1 MAKILLLYS
10 TTDGHTIQICDRIKG
25 VLEGEGN
32 TVEMR
37 DLKIEPDLQ
46 QGAFDKIVIGAS
58 IRYGK
63 HQPLVKEFID
73 RNQSI
78 LEQLPNALFSVN
90 VVARKP
96 EKNTP
101 ETNPYLQKFLKK
113 LDWKPHE
120 KSFSLHDLAA
130 HLAEVPHWT
139 GVTINMDV
147 FDLDEPYERDVR
159 VLHYLEVLKN
169 DIGWEA
175 LRERVVKSPISSAG
189 EQFKAVATCTSTST
203 ETLPSPYS
211 RLARWRSETPVA
223 SARDLRVV
231 PLRSRRAAAPER

>member
-37 DLKIEPDLQ
+37 DLKVEPDLQ
-46 QGAFDKIVIGAS
+46 TGAFDKVVIGAS

-63 HQPLVKEFID
+63 HQPLVNDFIQ
-73 RNQSI
+73 RNQAV
-78 LEQLPNALFSVN
+78 LEAHPNAFFSVN

-113 LDWKPHE
+113 IDWQPQ
-120 KSFSLHDLAA
+120 
-130 HLAEVPHWT
+130 HLAVFAGRIDYPSLGPFDRTMIRFILWMGKGPTDPT
-139 GVTINMDV
+139 GTFEFTDWDKV
-147 FDLDEPYERDVR
+147 DEFG
-159 VLHYLEVLKN
+159 L
-169 DIGWEA
+169 
-175 LRERVVKSPISSAG
+175 
-189 EQFKAVATCTSTST
+189 AV
-203 ETLPSPYS
+203 S
-211 RLARWRSETPVA
+211 RLST
-223 SARDLRVV
+223 
-231 PLRSRRAAAPER
+231 